1 MFRDPLQA
9 FRDRAEGMMAEALEK
24 LGTKAALPVEMP
36 PEGMGDFAFPCFPLA
51 KELRKPPAEIAKTI
65 AGSVEREP
73 MFDKVEASGPYVNF
87 HIHPGK
93 LIGITLDSVMGLR
106 EDFGTTEPTG
116 QRINL
121 EHTSANPNGPLH
133 VGRARNPIIGDTLAR
148 ILRRCGHDV
157 TAEFYVDDM
166 GKQQV
171 TLTWGAENLSRE
183 GEAPEKPDHAMV
195 WFYQEASRL
204 MEKDQKVLAEIDA
217 MISKYEAGDMD
228 IAARVQANCKKVLGG
243 MTRSLWRLDIA
254 FDSFAW
260 ESRYVFDGSVAGVVT
275 KLRAMDCTAEEDGA
289 LYLDL
294 ETVGIT
300 GQERKFFLTRG
311 DGSSLYSTRDMA
323 YHLDKLAN
331 YDLAIDVLGE
341 DHRLKARVVRE
352 GVGLL
357 GQAMERIQPIFY
369 SFVSLPEGKMST
381 RRGRVVYLD
390 DLMEESVALAREE
403 VEKRRPELSEELK
416 RGIAEAVGIGAIR
429 YNIIRIQAEK
439 QLVFK
444 WEEAMNFEGNS
455 APFIQYS
462 HARASS
468 ILRKATDLGKWDA
481 SLLTHP
487 SEAALA
493 KMLAKFPSVIRDCGD
508 SMACHLLAAYAYEL
522 AATFNQFYRDC
533 PVLTVEEPLRNARLA
548 LVTASKLV
556 LMNALDTLGIVA
568 PEEL

>member
-1 MFRDPLQA
+1 MVLDPLLA
-9 FRDRAEGMMAEALEK
+9 FGDRAEEMMIAALTA
-24 LGTKAALPVEMP
+24 LGTETRLPVELP

-51 KELRKPPAEIAKTI
+51 RELKKSPAEIAKSI
-65 AGSVEREP
+65 AASLGTDAMFCKIEP
-73 MFDKVEASGPYVNF
+73 SGPYVNF
-87 HIHPGK
+87 HIEPEE
-93 LIGITLDSVMGLR
+93 LVRVTVESIMELR
-106 EDFGTTEPTG
+106 ENYGNAESSG
-116 QRINL
+116 IKINL

-157 TAEFYVDDM
+157 TTEFYVDDM

-171 TLTWGAENLSRE
+171 TLTWGVENLVQE
-183 GEAPEKPDHAMV
+183 GEIPEKADHALV
-195 WFYQEASRL
+195 WYYQEASRR
-204 MEKDQKVLAEIDA
+204 MEQDPKVLAEIDA
-217 MISKYEAGDMD
+217 IISKYEDRD
-228 IAARVQANCKKVLGG
+228 PEIATRVQTNCQRVLDG
-243 MTRSLWRLDIA
+243 MTQSLRRLDIN

-260 ESRYVFDGSVAGVVT
+260 ESKYIFDGSVERIIEQ
-275 KLRAMDCTAEEDGA
+275 LRAMECTSEDNGA

-294 ETVGIT
+294 DNFGIS
-300 GQERKFFLTRG
+300 GKENKFFLTRG

-331 YDLAIDVLGE
+331 YDRAIDVLGE
-341 DHRLKARVVRE
+341 DHKLKAKVVGI
-352 GVGLL
+352 GVNLL
-357 GQAMERIQPIFY
+357 GQEKPVEPVFY

-390 DLMEESVALAREE
+390 DLVEESIALAREE
-403 VEKRRPELSEELK
+403 VEKRRPELDDVLK
-416 RGIAEAVGIGAIR
+416 RGIADAVGIGAIR

-439 QLVFK
+439 QLIFK

-468 ILRKATDLGKWDA
+468 ILRKATEFGDYDLK
-481 SLLTHP
+481 LLAHP
-487 SEAALA
+487 SEVQLA
-493 KMLAKFPSVIRDCGD
+493 KMLARFPSVIRTCGTD
-508 SMACHLLAAYAYEL
+508 MACHPVAAYAFEL
-522 AATFNQFYRDC
+522 AAMFNQFYRDC
-533 PVLTVEEPLRNARLA
+533 PVLVAEEKLKNARLA
-548 LVTASKLV
+548 MVTASKLV